1 MSASLA
7 RGQICPAQVVTDPI
21 GSVVT
26 HAAPPPGPSRPHRY
40 STKEP
45 PGPDVFASHNFRMG
59 HADETGARLCAD
71 VLDAELLRHLR
82 AGALAS
88 VARTA
93 GLLERHRPNV
103 DSVAQARA
111 LRDAGVLPPPCLGD
125 LAHLLLAT
133 LCLDGP
139 RSKRLDF
146 LLAFD
151 ELAAWAS
158 FARAPHAVLCALWH
172 VATFAML
179 EALRAPWLW
188 LDLVLEARRVLTF
201 GAPAPADASRL
212 LWQVLAVLAN
222 DEELQGLAELHGD
235 PDLSRVRIQDS
246 LQIDVTVEDVPPLPA
261 PAIVT
266 DAEARNTAPN
276 RPLWLQPRGPERP
289 RDPERKTKS
298 ASGVIG
304 GERSDAAVLP
314 C

>member
-45 PGPDVFASHNFRMG
+45 PGPDVFASHNFRLG
-59 HADETGARLCAD
+59 NADETGARLRAD
-71 VLDAELLRHLR
+71 ALDAELLTHLE

-93 GLLERHRPNV
+93 GLLERHRPDV

-111 LRDAGVLPPPCLGD
+111 LRDAGQLPPPSPIDLALLLGD
-125 LAHLLLAT
+125 GL

-139 RSKRLDF
+139 RSRRLDF

-151 ELAAWAS
+151 EMAAWAS
-158 FARAPHAVLCALWH
+158 FARAPHALRSALGH
-172 VATFAML
+172 VATFAIQ

-188 LDLVLEARRVLTF
+188 LDLVLEARRVLTYA
-201 GAPAPADASRL
+201 APAPADASRL

-222 DEELQGLAELHGD
+222 DDELQGLAEVHGD
-235 PDLSRVRIQDS
+235 PDLSKVRIQDS
-246 LQIDVTVEDVPPLPA
+246 LQIDVTVEEVPPLPT

-266 DAEARNTAPN
+266 DPAAQSTAPI
-276 RPLWLQPRGPERP
+276 WLRP
-289 RDPERKTKS
+289 RDKARNHKS
-298 ASGVIG
+298 AAGEIG
-304 GERSDAAVLP
+304 GERSGAAVLP